1 MAALK
6 TMEQQ
11 KNNVESQLRQVQ
23 SEHDLLRQNFE
34 RSKIE
39 YEDLRK
45 RYTDT

>member
-6 TMEQQ
+6 AMEQQ
-11 KNNVESQLRQVQ
+11 KINFESQLRQVQ
-23 SEHDLLRQNFE
+23 SEHDLLKQSFE